1 MCGMLKLKPWLK
13 LKPDKK
19 HIMKKKKKEDEHMYT

>member
-1 MCGMLKLKPWLK
+1 MCGMLKLKPW